1 MPGIVLK
8 PAFFGPRQHFGEFDA
23 NGTADPDGEDFTYAW
38 DFGDGS
44 APVTS
49 SLKVHHAY
57 AAGHFQLS
65 FTATDEAGVSATSTI
80 GIEVMNTYVPP
91 PVNTADTTAPTFTLG
106 NFALN
111 KKGTALT
118 TKATCPPTE
127 KSCAFVFEVAAA
139 GKAGSVGKA
148 KYSKRVSVTVLGGE
162 SRSVV
167 LKLNK
172 AALKLLKKTGKLK
185 TAVVVRVTDAAG
197 NAATRTVRYS
207 AKQGKT
213 GSAK

>member
-1 MPGIVLK
+1 VPGIVLK

-23 NGTADPDGEDFTYAW
+23 NATADPDGEDFTYAW

-91 PVNTADTTAPTFTLG
+91 TVNTADTTAPTRESQCRAEAEQG
-106 NFALN
+106 RAQ
-111 KKGTALT
+111 AV
-118 TKATCPPTE
+118 E
-127 KSCAFVFEVAAA
+127 E
-139 GKAGSVGKA
+139 
-148 KYSKRVSVTVLGGE
+148 GGQAQDCGG
-162 SRSVV
+162 RS
-167 LKLNK
+167 
-172 AALKLLKKTGKLK
+172 G
-185 TAVVVRVTDAAG
+185 D
-197 NAATRTVRYS
+197 
-207 AKQGKT
+207 
-213 GSAK
+213 